1 MPTAMFL
8 RQRYWM
14 SRVEVREPARQV
26 VTRILERLSAHRDRP
41 ALRNAIRSGRGN
53 GGEWRH
59 LGKVFAVEGAR
70 LAQFGMSFDDVH
82 ANAGA
87 GFEAL
92 GLEQR
97 IRVGQRQHAPV
108 ELAADPVAGLEIV
121 YLRK

>member
-1 MPTAMFL
+1 MFL

-14 SRVEVREPARQV
+14 SRVKVRQPAREV
-26 VTRILERLSAHRDRP
+26 VTRILERLAAHRDRP
-41 ALRNAIRSGRGN
+41 ALRDAIRRGQRN

-59 LGKVFAVEGAR
+59 LAKVFAVEGAR
-70 LAQFGMSFDDVH
+70 LAQFGVSFDYVH

-97 IRVGQRQHAPV
+97 IGVGQRQHAPV
-108 ELAADPVAGLEIV
+108 DLAADPVADLEIGISE
-121 YLRK
+121 R